1 MTQNGLLVFIE
12 HRLNALYR
20 FRLRG
25 RTNELDRT
33 AVQVFRGLSAAAR
46 QMRAH
51 EYLINSVAHMGECKT
66 RHAGD
71 RSVIQAQGADDRSLL
86 VLSSLCFSGLL
97 CSLSLS
103 LGSSSLLSLHFLEL
117 GLLFLGRNRLDA
129 ALRANLGAHL
139 AVLALVVVDL
149 GNAST
154 T

>member
-12 HRLNALYR
+12 HGLNALYR

-51 EYLINSVAHMGECKT
+51 EYLINSVAHMGRVQDSSCGRSQ
-66 RHAGD
+66 RHP
-71 RSVIQAQGADDRSLL
+71 AQGADDRSLL

-129 ALRANLGAHL
+129 ALRAYLGAHL

>member
-25 RTNELDRT
+25 RTNELNRT

-71 RSVIQAQGADDRSLL
+71 RSVIQHRVQMIGHY
-86 VLSSLCFSGLL
+86 LSSAAFASAACFAASALAL
-97 CSLSLS
+97 AAAACLACISLNLAF
-103 LGSSSLLSLHFLEL
+103 SSSVGTGSMQPFGH
-117 GLLFLGRNRLDA
+117 
-129 ALRANLGAHL
+129 
-139 AVLALVVVDL
+139 ALVHIL
-149 GNAST
+149 QFLHLS
-154 T
+154 